1 MRADVK
7 AIIPFSYLTRSF
19 ARYNQVH
26 TTMKVSHT
34 LRILLGTAVVGAFAS
49 PFITLA
55 ATPST
60 TPACPYTWSGPLS
73 IGSTGPDVMR
83 LQQFLNSHPGTKIAS
98 YAEGSPGHETSR
110 FGGLTK
116 IAVAKFQEKYASD
129 ILVPNGMTKGTGLVG
144 PATRTKLNALC
155 SSLSAAPLSPV
166 VLGAATTTVA
176 TPLLKVASGQQPAT
190 TLAPANALYVPFTN
204 ATVTAVGGEI
214 VIHSITVDRIGPAQD
229 QAFVDVDLFDTDGTY
244 YAIGYLNSIHRA
256 TFRKDITV
264 PAGTSLTLQ
273 VVGDMASSLTDYEGQ
288 MAGFRII
295 AIDASA
301 PVENSLPILGTLQT
315 INSNLTIGNPQTTV
329 SAFDPMTA
337 RTRYIND
344 TGVIFSAIRV
354 TADSIENE
362 KLTSIAWRQV
372 GSAAA
377 SDLTN
382 VVVIVNGQSYPTTI
396 DERNYS
402 ASFGD
407 GIKIAK
413 GNAVDIEI
421 KGDLTWSGSNRTVQF
436 NINDGAD
443 IGITGETYGFGLFPI
458 ASDHTDTLDSGNH
471 SIFATS
477 DGTTDGASMKP
488 YYIGSI
494 TNISGAAMISIG
506 R

>member
-1 MRADVK
+1 M
-7 AIIPFSYLTRSF
+7 
-19 ARYNQVH
+19 QV
-26 TTMKVSHT
+26 SNT
-34 LRILLGTAVVGAFAS
+34 LRVLLGTAVIAAFAS

-60 TPACPYTWSGPLS
+60 TTVCPYSWSRPLT
-73 IGSTGPDVMR
+73 IGSTGADVLK
-83 LQQFLNSHPGTKIAS
+83 LQQFLNSNADTKIAGS
-98 YAEGSPGHETSR
+98 AEGSPGHETSR

-116 IAVAKFQEKYASD
+116 IAVTKFQGKYASE
-129 ILVPNGMTKGTGLVG
+129 ILVPNGMTKGAGLVG
-144 PATRTKLNALC
+144 PATRAKLNALC
-155 SSLSAAPLSPV
+155 SSLTASTASPA
-166 VLGAATTTVA
+166 VLDASTTTVVA
-176 TPLLKVASGQQPAT
+176 PLLKVASGEQPAA

-204 ATVTAVGGEI
+204 ATVSAVGSDV
-214 VIHSITVDRIGPAQD
+214 VIHSVTVERVGPAQD
-229 QAFVDVDLFDTDGTY
+229 QAFVDVDLFDSVGTF
-244 YAIGYLNSIHRA
+244 YAIGYLNSNHTA
-256 TFRKDITV
+256 TFRKDITIS
-264 PAGTSLTLQ
+264 AGTSLTLQ

-288 MAGFRII
+288 RAGFRIVS
-295 AIDASA
+295 IDASA
-301 PVENSLPILGTLQT
+301 PVENSLPIFGTLQT
-315 INSNLTIGNPQTTV
+315 INSTLTIGDPQTTV
-329 SAFDPMTA
+329 SQFDPMSA

-344 TGVIFSAIRV
+344 TGVTFSAIRV

-362 KLTSIAWRQV
+362 KLTSISWRQV

-377 SDLTN
+377 SDLAN
-382 VVVIVNGQSYPTTI
+382 VVVKVNGQSYPTII
-396 DERNYS
+396 DGRNYS

-421 KGDLTWSGSNRTVQF
+421 RGDLTWSGSNRTVQF

-458 ASDHTDTLDSGNH
+458 PSDHTDTLDSGNH

-488 YYIGSI
+488 YYVGSV
-494 TNISGAAMISIG
+494 TSISGAAMVSVG